1 MQKYTFPFNLT
12 NFLLKTHCYLCFF
25 GYLASFCHQKYTK
38 KGRAIDP
45 SILLYAK
52 VNVKVN
58 LPLP

>member
-1 MQKYTFPFNLT
+1 MLFWLFSVVLPP
-12 NFLLKTHCYLCFF
+12 
-25 GYLASFCHQKYTK
+25 KYTK

-52 VNVKVN
+52 VNGKVN